1 MSALAGT
8 ILLTL
13 AKVLALGGIVLFFKP
28 LLSGIARA
36 LMLWARL
43 RVIRHRAIGRVPDPL
58 TGQ

>member
-1 MSALAGT
+1 MSALAT
-8 ILLTL
+8 MILFTL

-36 LMLWARL
+36 LLLWARL
-43 RVIRHRAIGRVPDPL
+43 RVIRHRPLARLPETL